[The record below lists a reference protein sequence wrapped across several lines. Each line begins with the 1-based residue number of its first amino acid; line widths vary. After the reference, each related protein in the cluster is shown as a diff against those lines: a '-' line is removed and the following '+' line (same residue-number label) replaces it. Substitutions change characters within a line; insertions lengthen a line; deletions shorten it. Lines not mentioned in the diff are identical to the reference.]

1 MGAITAALLS
11 VTGIERRFVEV
22 QRVAAEGRA
31 TRLAKLHRDP
41 SPCRRWVD
49 RARLG
54 AGTLDAARG
63 AIVSAGFAHR
73 SEAALLLFWS
83 WSQADEVRLHERG
96 ERDEVLEDLRAQLT
110 VIDRF
115 WLGRVGRAH
124 LEAAAD
130 AAATL
135 PIRVEADIRGVFDP
149 EEEAKLRALW
159 AEHPLALSPAGIGP
173 LLSLL
178 NARSAT
184 VSATPDPQ

>member
-1 MGAITAALLS
+1 MGAITAALIS
-11 VTGIERRFVEV
+11 VTGIEQRFVEV

-31 TRLAKLHRDP
+31 TRLARLHRDP
-41 SPCRRWVD
+41 APCRRWVD
-49 RARLG
+49 RARLD
-54 AGTLDAARG
+54 ASTLDAARS
-63 AIVSAGFAHR
+63 AIVSAGFANR

-83 WSQADEVRLHERG
+83 WSQTDEARLHERN

-110 VIDRF
+110 MIDRF
-115 WLGRVGRAH
+115 WLDRVGRAH

-130 AAATL
+130 AATTL
-135 PIRVEADIRGVFDP
+135 PVRVAADLRGVFEP
-149 EEEAKLRALW
+149 PEEAKLRALW

-184 VSATPDPQ
+184 VSASPDSK